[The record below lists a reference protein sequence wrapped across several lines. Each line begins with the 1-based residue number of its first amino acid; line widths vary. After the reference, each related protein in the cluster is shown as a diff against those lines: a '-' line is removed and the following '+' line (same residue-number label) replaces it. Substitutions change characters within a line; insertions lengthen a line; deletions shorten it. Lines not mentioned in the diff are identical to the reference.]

1 MEDREIIELYWQR
14 DEEAIAQSERKYGAY
29 CRSIAR
35 QILSAAEDVEEC
47 LSDTWLAAWRSMP
60 PKRPAVLRTFLGR
73 LSRNA
78 SINRHLMHTAQ
89 KRGGGAAQA
98 LLSEL
103 EECGAQPAAPGRV
116 EDGLDAKELAGL
128 IERFLGT
135 QKPTA
140 RRLFLM
146 RYFLCMPV
154 REAAGRL
161 GITET
166 KARTL
171 LCRTRQRLRAYLQQQ
186 GVEV

>member
-1 MEDREIIELYWQR
+1 MY
-14 DEEAIAQSERKYGAY
+14 S
-29 CRSIAR
+29 
-35 QILSAAEDVEEC
+35 
-47 LSDTWLAAWRSMP
+47 
-60 PKRPAVLRTFLGR
+60 
-73 LSRNA
+73 
-78 SINRHLMHTAQ
+78 
-89 KRGGGAAQA
+89 GGGAAQA